1 MSSSMSHSSSNSQL
15 PGFVFLMT
23 MIMMSATGLFAT
35 DIYLPA
41 LPEMSRFFNCSQTEI
56 QASFTVFLLGLAGCQ
71 LVYGILADR
80 FGHKRIL
87 LFGLT
92 LFIFASI
99 LCALS
104 VSLSQFISFRLL
116 QALGGGAGSVICRTI
131 ISQRYSRT
139 DTVKI
144 FSTIFPVI
152 GLSAAIAPLI
162 GGYLTYFFHWRS
174 TFYFMALFGV
184 VAMGLVITHLKDSP
198 KRKLSRLPNVDN
210 EHENKTVNGTK
221 KLSRISGYLGVLK
234 NLKFL
239 GYAFILCSGFAV
251 FRCYTVESPFVFDNQ
266 GYMAEEMGQFYIALS
281 LAYLAG
287 NLWAKRLV
295 NFLSVEQVIRRG
307 FIFSVVGGILM
318 VFGAFCFGTS
328 PYAVILPMAVITL
341 GNGFL
346 FPTSSAGAMAS
357 VPAQF
362 SGMASGL
369 MGSLQFVVAAFCVHW
384 VGEVCH
390 GQAEIMSMYI
400 GAVIFIGLLNFVFF
414 VSRPKGPV
422 AELN

>member
-1 MSSSMSHSSSNSQL
+1 MSHSMSHSQSPN
-15 PGFVFLMT
+15 FVFLLT
-23 MIMMSATGLFAT
+23 MVMMSATGLFAT

-80 FGHKRIL
+80 FGYKRIL
-87 LFGLT
+87 IFGLT
-92 LFIFASI
+92 LFTFASI
-99 LCALS
+99 LCAWS

-139 DTVKI
+139 ETVKI
-144 FSTIFPVI
+144 FSTIFPII

-162 GGYLTYFFHWRS
+162 GGYLTYFFNWRS
-174 TFYFMALFGV
+174 TFYFMAFFGML
-184 VAMGLVITHLKDSP
+184 AMGLVIMYLKENP
-198 KRKLSRLPNVDN
+198 KRERFILSDYEN
-210 EHENKTVNGTK
+210 EHESGNITQNI
-221 KLSRISGYLGVLK
+221 SRITGYLGVLK
-234 NLKFL
+234 NFKFL
-239 GYAFILCSGFAV
+239 GYALILCSGFAV

-266 GYMAEEMGQFYIALS
+266 GYVAEEMGQFYIALS
-281 LAYLAG
+281 LAYMAG

-295 NFLSVEQVIRRG
+295 NSLSVEQVIRRG
-307 FIFSVVGGILM
+307 FVFSVVGGILM
-318 VFGAFCFGTS
+318 VIGAFCFENS

-357 VPAQF
+357 VPVQF

-384 VGEVCH
+384 VGEICQ
-390 GQAEIMSMYI
+390 GQAEIMSLYL
-400 GAVIFIGLLNFVFF
+400 GTVIFIGLLNYLFF
-414 VSRPKGPV
+414 VYRPKV
-422 AELN
+422 RVTDLN